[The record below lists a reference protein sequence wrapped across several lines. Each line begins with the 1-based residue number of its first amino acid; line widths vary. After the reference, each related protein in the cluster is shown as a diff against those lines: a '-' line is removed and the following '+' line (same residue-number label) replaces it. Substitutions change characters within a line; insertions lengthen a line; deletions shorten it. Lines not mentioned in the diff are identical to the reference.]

1 MVTLFGRGR
10 RDSLY
15 FLILYFIFFGG
26 SGWDQ
31 GFRVGSVF
39 YRHSFQ
45 AFHTRISEIID
56 KHALTSKLSRK
67 EVTSLAKPWVTKVL
81 RGQLRSNKNYIKIF
95 WSGSP
100 YYLTK
105 YWHYRNHISFLLKRR
120 KQNYYYDFFKSNNK
134 NIKNIWTVIRQI
146 ITLKPKE

>member
-1 MVTLFGRGR
+1 M
-10 RDSLY
+10 
-15 FLILYFIFFGG
+15 
-26 SGWDQ
+26 
-31 GFRVGSVF
+31 F
-39 YRHSFQ
+39 YRHPFQ

-81 RGQLRSNKNYIKIF
+81 RGQLRSTKIISKF
-95 WSGSP
+95 SGLAVP
-100 YYLTK
+100 TILPNIGTN
-105 YWHYRNHISFLLKRR
+105 RNHISFLLKRS